1 MPVLFPYFS
10 LDFVLIDFFGYP
22 LSLLEILGTVS
33 GLFCVYLASRNYI
46 LTWPIGIFNSICFF
60 FLFYQIQL
68 YSDMLL
74 QIYFFAS
81 SIYGWILWKNR
92 NGHFNKIRS
101 LDTVRSLIIGIG
113 ILVFTYFL
121 GMFSINLP
129 NLLPDFFSI
138 PPSYPYWDAF
148 TTVASV
154 VANFLLARRILQ
166 SWFLWVLVDIVCIVL
181 YFLKGIPFVTGEY
194 FIFLI
199 IAVFGSWH
207 WYKSYKENMES
218 TVYQ

>member
-1 MPVLFPYFS
+1 M
-10 LDFVLIDFFGYP
+10 
-22 LSLLEILGTVS
+22 LGTVS
-33 GLFCVYLASRNYI
+33 GLFCVFLASRNHI

-81 SIYGWILWKNR
+81 SIYGWILWRDRKGQFQR
-92 NGHFNKIRS
+92 IRS
-101 LDTVRSLIIGIG
+101 LDTARTLIIGIG
-113 ILVFTYFL
+113 ILVFTYLL
-121 GMFSINLP
+121 GLFSTNLP
-129 NLLPDFFSI
+129 NLLPDFFSL

-148 TTVASV
+148 TTVASI

-199 IAVFGSWH
+199 IAGFGSWY
-207 WYKSYKENMES
+207 WFKSYKDNSRM
-218 TVYQ
+218 